1 MNNDYIWLK
10 ELGIKTILDI
20 GANEGQFAEKITA
33 ILPEADLICFEPLNE
48 PFEKLK
54 EKFQDKNNFFCLRT
68 ALGSKEGKQ
77 RIFRNEYSPSSS
89 ILPMK
94 QTHKEAFDFARV
106 EYEEE
111 IDIKKLDNVVR
122 HIRIDAPYLVKI
134 DVQGYELQVIDGGIR
149 TIEGAQLV
157 ILETSFVELYE
168 GSPLFGDIYNKLASM
183 NFRYVGSFEQ
193 LFRPRDGRI
202 LQQDSIF
209 QKSI

>member
-1 MNNDYIWLK
+1 MNNDYLWLK

-20 GANEGQFAEKITA
+20 GTNEGQFAEKITK
-33 ILPEADLICFEPLNE
+33 ILPEADLICFEPLHD

-54 EKFQDKNNFFCLRT
+54 ERFHDKNNFSCLRV
-68 ALGSKEGKQ
+68 ALGDSEGKQ
-77 RIFRNEYSPSSS
+77 KIFRNEYSPSSS

-94 QTHKEAFDFARV
+94 QAHKEAFDFARQ

-111 IDIKKLDNVVR
+111 IEIKKLDNVVR
-122 HIRIDAPYLVKI
+122 HIRVDGPYLVKI
-134 DVQGYELQVIDGGIR
+134 DVQGYEMQVIDGGIM
-149 TIEGAQLV
+149 TIEGAQLI

-168 GSPLFGDIYNKLASM
+168 GSPLFGDIYKKLESL

-193 LFRPRDGRI
+193 LFRPRDGKI

-209 QKSI
+209 QKFI